1 MTTKKIGKFTLEK
14 NLGGWVCNQVGHFFY
29 DLYQAENY
37 LDDLE
42 DKIDRI
48 VGTDWDDVIDVSK
61 GFKVLYKGKVL
72 GVFPI
77 NTDLDSWIDGID

>member
-1 MTTKKIGKFTLEK
+1 MTIKKIGKFTLHSDF
-14 NLGGWVCNQVGHFFY
+14 GGWVCNQVGHFFH

-48 VGTDWDDVIDVSK
+48 VGTNWDDVIDVND
-61 GFKVLYKGKVL
+61 GFKVMYKGEVL

-77 NTDLDSWIDGID
+77 NTSLDHWIDGI